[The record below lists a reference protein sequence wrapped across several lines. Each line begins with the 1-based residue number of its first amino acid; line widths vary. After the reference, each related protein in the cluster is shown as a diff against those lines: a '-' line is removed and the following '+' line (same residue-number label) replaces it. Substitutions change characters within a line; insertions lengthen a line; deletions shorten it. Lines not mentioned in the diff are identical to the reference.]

1 MRRLRCF
8 ESFFTLQVFEAQME
22 FLSDEVMG
30 ARLIVEISG
39 VKITFYISKLYIKG
53 TVCTRSSVL

>member
-1 MRRLRCF
+1 
-8 ESFFTLQVFEAQME
+8 ME